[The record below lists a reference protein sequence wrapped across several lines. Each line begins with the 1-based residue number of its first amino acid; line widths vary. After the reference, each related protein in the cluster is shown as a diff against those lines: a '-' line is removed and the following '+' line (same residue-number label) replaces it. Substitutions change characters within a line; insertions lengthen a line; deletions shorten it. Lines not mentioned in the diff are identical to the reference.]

1 MERRY
6 KRFPILRK
14 ELHIDENKER
24 ECKEFEKRIFFLM
37 AAVYCRDNHAAKE
50 NKVTAADLDFPEDIH
65 NWLLRNKR
73 RANYKLCP
81 ECYELIQN
89 AFRHTEKCPH
99 SYYKT
104 FCHECP
110 TPCYRKEEQ
119 AKMLPIMHHSGKRLI
134 KEHPIYALNFAR
146 NLIKNKSLIRKHTKS
161 NGGIA

>member
-1 MERRY
+1 MKDRN

-24 ECKEFEKRIFFLM
+24 EYKEFEKRIFLLM
-37 AAVYCRDNHAAKE
+37 TAVYCRDCHTAKE
-50 NKVTAADLDFPEDIH
+50 NKVSVADLDFSADIQ
-65 NWLLRNKR
+65 NRFLNKKR
-73 RANYKLCP
+73 ISNYKLCP
-81 ECYELIQN
+81 ECYELIKN

-119 AKMLPIMHHSGKRLI
+119 AKMLPIMHYSGKRII
-134 KEHPIYALNFAR
+134 KEHPIYALRFAS
-146 NLIKNKSLIRKHTKS
+146 NLIKNKILIREYTKS
-161 NGGIA
+161 YGGSA